1 MRVSYDW
8 LKTMIDI
15 PEDPKTLSDEYIR
28 TGTEVEA
35 IDTVGESFDHVVTAK
50 VLTKTPHPDS
60 DHMYVCSVDVG
71 DKNLDAD
78 GNPAPLQIVCGA
90 QNFEAGDH
98 IVTAMIGAVLPG
110 DVKIKKSKLRGV
122 VSMGMNCSARELGLG
137 GDHSGIMILPE
148 DTPCGMPFAEYVGS
162 SDTVLDCEITPN
174 RPDCLSMIGMA
185 RETGAIFDRDFHV
198 ELPAIKAETGRATDD
213 ELSVEIADEGLCDR
227 YVARI
232 VRNVKVGPSPDW
244 MVKRLNALGVRPH
257 NNIVDITN
265 YVMMLTG
272 QPLHAFD
279 LDTFAE
285 RDGHRRVVVRA
296 AQQDEKFT
304 TLDGEERTLTSDMA
318 LITDGEN
325 PVALAGVMG
334 GLDSEVTETTTDVL
348 LESAT
353 FSTAHT
359 SRTSRNLS
367 LVSEASLRYER
378 GVDASTCDEYS
389 AIAAALIAEVAGGTV
404 CLEVVDEYPVRTERA
419 HLTLRPNRLRAHVG
433 ADISDEE
440 QFRILTDLGCDV
452 EGKPGDEQVEVIAPT
467 FRLDLVREIDLYEEV
482 LRIYGMDRIP
492 STLPGGAHAGGRTP
506 DQQRIELMAQTLRAC
521 GLNETMTYSLVSSDD
536 MEKLGMPEEGR
547 GEAVEIINP
556 MSGEQSVLRRS
567 IIPGLLRSVAYNQ
580 SRGVFDI
587 QLFERGVV
595 FGAAEGRKSP
605 KERTLL
611 AGVLA
616 GSFTLPGWNQTAQPI
631 DFFDAKGIVENLM
644 RELCVQKLQF
654 KALDPDEAPWL
665 TPGRAAS
672 VIAGGRVLGWVG
684 EIHPLACQAFDVEG
698 TVAAFEFDVQQ
709 LLGVTEYMRPY
720 VDVPVY
726 PGIEVD
732 LAIVV
737 DEDVTAER
745 IEQCITS
752 AGKKGPFESVRLFDV
767 YRDDDRVGMGKKS
780 TAFRITYRAND
791 RTLTSEEV
799 EKAHE
804 RIVAKVM
811 KATGGEVRS

>member
-1 MRVSYDW
+1 MLVSLKW
-8 LKTMIDI
+8 LDTMVKVPD
-15 PEDPKTLSDEYIR
+15 TLQDFCDR
-28 TGTEVEA
+28 LDLTGTGVEGVETLGA
-35 IDTVGESFDHVVTAK
+35 DLEGVRIGLV
-50 VLTKTPHPDS
+50 KTCEPHPDS
-60 DHMYVCSVDVG
+60 DHMHVTTVDFG
-71 DKNLDAD
+71 DGAE
-78 GNPAPLQIVCGA
+78 PTQIVCGA
-90 QNFEAGDH
+90 PNVRAGLK
-98 IVTAMIGAVLPG
+98 VAVATIGTVLPG
-110 DVKIKKSKLRGV
+110 DFKIKKSKLRGV
-122 VSMGMNCSARELGLG
+122 ESCGMICSERELNLG
-137 GDHSGIMILPE
+137 SDHDGIMELPDDAPLGE
-148 DTPCGMPFAEYVGS
+148 SFAAWRGL
-162 SDTVLDCEITPN
+162 SDTVLDLEITPN
-174 RPDCLSMIGMA
+174 RPDCLSMKGFA
-185 RETGAIFDRDFHV
+185 REVGAMYHVPWHYDPPCDVPGPTNAEDVRDLV
-198 ELPAIKAETGRATDD
+198 
-213 ELSVEIADEGLCDR
+213 SVEIDDPELCPR
-227 YVARI
+227 YTARI
-232 VRNVKVGPSPDW
+232 IRDVKVGPSPQW
-244 MVKRLNALGVRPH
+244 LVERITALGARPI
-257 NNIVDITN
+257 NNVVDVSN
-265 YVMMLTG
+265 YILFELG
-272 QPLHAFD
+272 QPLHTFD
-279 LDTFAE
+279 LRAFPKGA
-285 RDGHRRVVVRA
+285 DGRHHVGVRA
-296 AQQDEKFT
+296 ARDDEKFT

-404 CLEVVDEYPVRTERA
+404 CLEVVDEYPVRTERV

-467 FRLDLVREIDLYEEV
+467 FRPDLVREIDLYEEV

-752 AGKKGPFESVRLFDV
+752 AGKKGPFKSVRLFDV
-767 YRDDDRVGMGKKS
+767 YRDDDRVGVGKKS
-780 TAFRITYRAND
+780 MAFRITYRAND